1 MTNDYADIKQGE
13 KGAWISIAAYII
25 LSAVKLIIGTYTN
38 SEALTADG
46 LNNSTDIIASI
57 AVLIGLRISRKPP
70 DMDHRYG
77 HNRAETIASLIA
89 SFIMMVVG
97 LQVIVQAI
105 RNFSVKTIE
114 TPDLNAAWTALFCAV
129 VMYGVY
135 LYNYRL
141 AKRINSNAMIAVAM
155 DNRSD
160 AFVSIGAFIGIL
172 GSQFQLPWLDPLTA
186 LIVGL
191 IICKTAWSIFRDA
204 SHNLTDGFDYKEL
217 QKIKKTISDTPGVE
231 KIMDVK
237 ARIHGNHTLVDV
249 TLCVKQ
255 DLNVSESHDITE
267 EVEKRIFEAYRISHV
282 HIHIE
287 PYKASEK

>member
-1 MTNDYADIKQGE
+1 MTNDYVDIKQGE
-13 KGAWISIAAYII
+13 RGAWISIAAYIF
-25 LSAVKLIIGTYTN
+25 LSAVKLIIGQYTN

-97 LQVIVQAI
+97 LQVIVQAF
-105 RNFSVKTIE
+105 RNFKVNTIE
-114 TPDLNAAWTALFCAV
+114 TPDLNAAWTALFCAI

-135 LYNYRL
+135 VYNYRL
-141 AKRINSNAMIAVAM
+141 AKRINNNAMMAVAM

-160 AFVSIGAFIGIL
+160 AFVSIGAFIGII

-191 IICKTAWSIFRDA
+191 IICKTAWSIFRDS
-204 SHNLTDGFDYKEL
+204 SHNLTDGFDYKQL

-231 KIMDVK
+231 KLMDVK

-255 DLNVSESHDITE
+255 DLNVSESHDICE
-267 EVEKRIFEAYRISHV
+267 DVERRIFEAFQISHV

-287 PYKASEK
+287 PYEASE